1 MQMLRI
7 DFRFGN
13 RVHLFFR
20 HTRRGHHQ
28 ISVGSLFVDKFDS
41 HIKFRSYSQ
50 DSRALKSI
58 RKTPRSTVTRSICF
72 LFPLASAGFSRQQW
86 TQPNR
91 LICLVDSGESPPAAS
106 NSSEL
111 SEHTTIEMENNRGKH
126 FRRKVKLPN
135 HQTTFLFVV
144 LVFESSVS
152 RIIHTIA

>member
-86 TQPNR
+86 TQPIVSFVWSVVNHR
-91 LICLVDSGESPPAAS
+91 QLHRTLLNFP
-106 NSSEL
+106 N
-111 SEHTTIEMENNRGKH
+111 TTIEMENNRGKH